1 MDMSMHRVM
10 KKVFAHT
17 SAELS
22 SDFLKN
28 FDDVST
34 PLSNVQ
40 LTEISREA
48 GVDLHEDGGKFS
60 MVGDWNSMVSAYK
73 LLIELLNSVYGIP
86 PVSTSLD
93 YEDGLVESTYS
104 NQTPE
109 NVSTNS
115 TSKQPATK
123 CEGKQQNKRS
133 EQTLKPSAGKS
144 KVPEPIVLTFSSKD
158 FMVDDPNTESE
169 KVSDTDPMYD
179 GETEDEEGENSSP
192 PENTLNSS
200 GDDDKDNINLDLD
213 KDNTTINYIHK
224 KQQANREVASKNKDI
239 KPVFDKPEQT
249 VTRTKTK
256 QTLRVDN
263 IAKKIS
269 KLTPPKKKHKR
280 KGVPVKLLKTSPK
293 KDDIEN
299 MCGKS
304 VEIKQEEGDDG
315 PKETVEI
322 SDISEGV
329 DDDADGVQETEFDDV
344 DDEEEADD
352 EEKLEEKQDAND
364 QEWLPDKTFNDKAD
378 GLKIKFERKAGKRQT
393 RKTRAGQIKKSR
405 GKRSQ
410 NVGKACD
417 YPCPSCSYVAKKR
430 SQLGEHYRRNHRM
443 KKWKCE
449 HCDRTF
455 GIHKDLKRHVLTHVE
470 PQHCCD
476 TCGKMYKSLRTFI
489 KHKKV
494 HEDDYEKPE
503 YPCDQCD
510 KRFSTKY
517 VLNYHIKAE
526 HMGIR
531 KSFLCPTCGKSFTQ
545 KNSYIQHANVH
556 MGLRPHICKVC
567 NKSFA
572 YEKSLKE
579 HKYTHDEVK
588 RFKCVVCDKLFRQ
601 SSALAIHMKVHK
613 GGKDHLCGV
622 CGKGFTQKQALYRHE
637 RIHNGDKPFSCGL
650 CARKF
655 SDTSII
661 RRHMILVHKKDPK
674 RWREGVISDLKGK
687 EGYFIESFDGTVRRG
702 GRPIMTGGPDPPTDL
717 ENQDKDLSNEQ
728 TIPNNTEIQTP
739 EMMSSPESD
748 SRAVF
753 SNIVERI
760 IGASSEHLTG
770 QSSEK
775 LDHHLEGVDSTSEPV
790 DNYLSHQDQQQQ
802 QPLPPV
808 TTVRPLSRTLDQVTA
823 AASAHGLSPQ
833 DEQMAA
839 ATAEYLRKQ
848 ALLQAVSSMHHQEHV
863 QTPNPGQSQGQS
875 HTTMHLPHLPYT
887 VDPTTAGIDQV
898 TLLPPQSAAYM
909 SGAGP
914 DGYSDLRRKDSR
926 DGQSS
931 DHTFTDMQQ
940 QVHDSNQR
948 PYDNKTPGQWTVP
961 PFPYLYMHQNYN
973 PLQYQNPNQ

>member
-10 KKVFAHT
+10 KKVFAYT

-22 SDFLKN
+22 SEFLKN

-40 LTEISREA
+40 LSEISREA
-48 GVDLHEDGGKFS
+48 GVDLHEEDGKFT
-60 MVGDWNSMVSAYK
+60 MAGDWNSMVSAYK

-86 PVSTSLD
+86 PVSLD
-93 YEDGLVESTYS
+93 YDDGIRQSTLSNHAQDSVE
-104 NQTPE
+104 
-109 NVSTNS
+109 TNI
-115 TSKQPATK
+115 TKQIADIYMSKQHEHQKELTF
-123 CEGKQQNKRS
+123 
-133 EQTLKPSAGKS
+133 KPNVAKS
-144 KVPEPIVLTFSSKD
+144 KIPEPIVLTFSSKD
-158 FMVDDPNTESE
+158 FMNEQNADTE
-169 KVSDTDPMYD
+169 KVAETDPMYD
-179 GETEDEEGENSSP
+179 GETEDEEGNISP
-192 PENTLNSS
+192 PENVVNSS
-200 GDDDKDNINLDLD
+200 EDDDKDNINLDLEED
-213 KDNTTINYIHK
+213 ASINYVHK
-224 KQQANREVASKNKDI
+224 KQQANRDVINRNRDFKHNFNKQ
-239 KPVFDKPEQT
+239 EHT

-269 KLTPPKKKHKR
+269 KLSPPKKKHKR
-280 KGVPVKLLKTSPK
+280 KGVPVKLLKTSLRA
-293 KDDIEN
+293 
-299 MCGKS
+299 KS
-304 VEIKQEEGDDG
+304 VEIKQEEGEEG

-322 SDISEGV
+322 SEEVVDDDNDDDVE
-329 DDDADGVQETEFDDV
+329 DDDADDGQDLELEV
-344 DDEEEADD
+344 DEEEDCED
-352 EEKLEEKQDAND
+352 EEKDEKQDAND

-378 GLKIKFERKAGKRQT
+378 GLKIKFERKSGRNSKQT

-405 GKRSQ
+405 GKRPQ
-410 NVGKACD
+410 NVGKTLD
-417 YPCPSCSYVAKKR
+417 YPCPSCSYVAKKK

-455 GIHKDLKRHVLTHVE
+455 GIHKDLKRHVMTHVE

-494 HEDDYEKPE
+494 HEEDYEKPE

-510 KRFSTKY
+510 KVFSTKY

-556 MGLRPHICKVC
+556 MGLRPHVCKVC

-588 RFKCVVCDKLFRQ
+588 RFKCEVCDKLFRQ

-661 RRHMILVHKKDPK
+661 RRHMILVHKRDPK
-674 RWREGVISDLKGK
+674 KWRDGVISDLKGK

-702 GRPIMTGGPDPPTDL
+702 GRPMMMSGSDTPADL
-717 ENQDKDLSNEQ
+717 DSHDKDFSNEQ
-728 TIPNNTEIQTP
+728 TTSNIESQTP
-739 EMMSSPESD
+739 EIMSSPEAEN
-748 SRAVF
+748 RAVF

-760 IGASSEHLTG
+760 IGATSDSG
-770 QSSEK
+770 DSSEK
-775 LDHHLEGVDSTSEPV
+775 INNHLDSVDSTSEPV
-790 DNYLSHQDQQQQ
+790 DNYMSHQDQQQQ

-808 TTVRPLSRTLDQVTA
+808 TTVRPLSRSLNQVTA

-848 ALLQAVSSMHHQEHV
+848 ALLQAVSTMHHQEQV
-863 QTPNPGQSQGQS
+863 QAQGQSQGQGHAS
-875 HTTMHLPHLPYT
+875 MHLPHLPYT
-887 VDPTTAGIDQV
+887 VDPTASIDQV
-898 TLLPPQSAAYM
+898 SHLSHQSSAYM
-909 SGAGP
+909 SSVGP
-914 DGYSDLRRKDSR
+914 DSYSELRRKDGR
-926 DGQSS
+926 DGQNS
-931 DHTFTDMQQ
+931 DHSFTDVPQ
-940 QVHDSNQR
+940 QVHDSGQR
-948 PYDNKTPGQWTVP
+948 QYDNKTPGQWAVP

-973 PLQYQNPNQ
+973 PLQYQNQNQ

>member
-28 FDDVST
+28 FEDVST

-48 GVDLHEDGGKFS
+48 GVDLYEDGGKFS
-60 MVGDWNSMVSAYK
+60 MAGDWNSMMSAYR

-93 YEDGLVESTYS
+93 YDDSIVQSTFS
-104 NQTPE
+104 NHTPE
-109 NVSTNS
+109 SVHTNS
-115 TSKQPATK
+115 INKQPAPIYMA
-123 CEGKQQNKRS
+123 KQQENRELTSKL
-133 EQTLKPSAGKS
+133 TPVKS

-158 FMVDDPNTESE
+158 FMSDRNTDNE
-169 KVSDTDPMYD
+169 KMSDTDPMYD
-179 GETEDEEGENSSP
+179 GETEEEEGEDDSISTTENVANSS
-192 PENTLNSS
+192 EE
-200 GDDDKDNINLDLD
+200 DDKDNIMLDLD
-213 KDNTTINYIHK
+213 EEDTSINYVHK
-224 KQQANREVASKNKDI
+224 KQQANREVVNRNKDI
-239 KPVFDKPEQT
+239 KSEFSQPEHT

-269 KLTPPKKKHKR
+269 KLSPPKKKHKR

-293 KDDIEN
+293 LDIK
-299 MCGKS
+299 MCTES
-304 VEIKQEEGDDG
+304 VEIKQEEGDEG
-315 PKETVEI
+315 PIETVEI
-322 SDISEGV
+322 SEEV
-329 DDDADGVQETEFDDV
+329 DDEADGVQEPEFDV
-344 DDEEEADD
+344 DDEEDGED
-352 EEKLEEKQDAND
+352 EEKDEEKQDAND
-364 QEWLPDKTFNDKAD
+364 QEWLPDKTFNDKAE
-378 GLKIKFERKAGKRQT
+378 GLKIKFERKAGRRQT
-393 RKTRAGQIKKSR
+393 RKARAGQIKKSR

-455 GIHKDLKRHVLTHVE
+455 GIHKDLKRHVMTHVE

-489 KHKKV
+489 KHKKI

-588 RFKCVVCDKLFRQ
+588 RFKCEVCDKLFRQ

-661 RRHMILVHKKDPK
+661 RRHMILVHKRDPK
-674 RWREGVISDLKGK
+674 KWRDGVISDLKGK

-702 GRPIMTGGPDPPTDL
+702 GRPIMTSGPDPSTDL

-728 TIPNNTEIQTP
+728 TISNNTESQTS
-739 EMMSSPESD
+739 EIMSSPETD
-748 SRAVF
+748 NRAVF

-775 LDHHLEGVDSTSEPV
+775 IDHHLDSVDSTSEPV
-790 DNYLSHQDQQQQ
+790 DNYMSHQDQQQQ

-808 TTVRPLSRTLDQVTA
+808 TTVRPLSRTLDHVT

-848 ALLQAVSSMHHQEHV
+848 ALLQAVSTMHHQEQV
-863 QTPNPGQSQGQS
+863 QAQNQGQSQGQS
-875 HTTMHLPHLPYT
+875 HSTMQLPHLPYT
-887 VDPTTAGIDQV
+887 VDPTTASIDQV
-898 TLLPPQSAAYM
+898 THLSHQSVAYM

-914 DGYSDLRRKDSR
+914 DSYSDLRRKDSR
-926 DGQSS
+926 DGQTS

-948 PYDNKTPGQWTVP
+948 QYDNKTPGQWSVP

>member
-28 FDDVST
+28 FEDVST

-48 GVDLHEDGGKFS
+48 GVDLYEDGGKFS
-60 MVGDWNSMVSAYK
+60 MAGDWNSMMSAYK

-93 YEDGLVESTYS
+93 YDDGIQPTFS
-104 NQTPE
+104 NHTPE
-109 NVSTNS
+109 NIYTNS
-115 TSKQPATK
+115 SVKQPATIYH
-123 CEGKQQNKRS
+123 GMQQNTRT
-133 EQTLKPSAGKS
+133 EQTPKPNAGKS
-144 KVPEPIVLTFSSKD
+144 KIPDPIVLTFSSKD
-158 FMVDDPNTESE
+158 FMADQRNTETE

-179 GETEDEEGENSSP
+179 GETEDEDEEEENASP
-192 PENTLNSS
+192 PENVVNSS
-200 GDDDKDNINLDLD
+200 EDDDKNNINLDFD
-213 KDNTTINYIHK
+213 EEDTAINYVHK
-224 KQQANREVASKNKDI
+224 KQQANREVVNRNKDI
-239 KPVFDKPEQT
+239 KHEFSKPEHT

-269 KLTPPKKKHKR
+269 KISPPKKKHKR
-280 KGVPVKLLKTSPK
+280 KGVPVKLQKTTPK
-293 KDDIEN
+293 KDYIEN
-299 MCGKS
+299 MCAPS

-322 SDISEGV
+322 SEGV
-329 DDDADGVQETEFDDV
+329 DEADDVQEPEFDDIDD
-344 DDEEEADD
+344 DDENYQ
-352 EEKLEEKQDAND
+352 EKQDAND

-378 GLKIKFERKAGKRQT
+378 GLKIKFERKAGRRQA
-393 RKTRAGQIKKSR
+393 RKTRTGQIKKSR
-405 GKRSQ
+405 AKRSQ
-410 NVGKACD
+410 NVVKACD

-588 RFKCVVCDKLFRQ
+588 RFKCEVCDKLFRQ

-702 GRPIMTGGPDPPTDL
+702 GRPITTGGSDL
-717 ENQDKDLSNEQ
+717 QTESENQEKGLSNEQ
-728 TIPNNTEIQTP
+728 EVSNNTESQTP
-739 EMMSSPESD
+739 EIMSSPEAEN
-748 SRAVF
+748 RAVF

-760 IGASSEHLTG
+760 IGASGEHLTG

-775 LDHHLEGVDSTSEPV
+775 LDHHLESVDSTSEPV
-790 DNYLSHQDQQQQ
+790 DNYMSHQDQQQQ

-808 TTVRPLSRTLDQVTA
+808 TTVRPLSRTLDHVT

-848 ALLQAVSSMHHQEHV
+848 ALLQAVSTMHHQEQV
-863 QTPNPGQSQGQS
+863 QAQNQGQSQGQS

-887 VDPTTAGIDQV
+887 VDPSTAAIDQV
-898 TLLPPQSAAYM
+898 THLPHQSAAYM
-909 SGAGP
+909 SGVGP
-914 DGYSDLRRKDSR
+914 DSYSDLRRKDSR
-926 DGQSS
+926 DGQNS

-948 PYDNKTPGQWTVP
+948 QYDNKTPGQWTVP

-973 PLQYQNPNQ
+973 PLQYQNQNQ